1 MLEIDQLHAGYG
13 PSRVLHGVSCTVLP
27 GQIVALLGGN
37 GAGRSTLAKAIM
49 GLVDWQGVLRWQ
61 GQSLQG
67 KQTCDIAHLGIGYVP
82 ESRDVFP
89 RLTVAQNLLL
99 GQKSHK
105 SARKQRSNG
114 NGKRWTLADMYQM
127 FPRLHE
133 RQHTAAGVLSGG
145 EQQMLTLCRTL
156 MGNPQLV
163 LIDEPTEGLAPK
175 LVELVGSYVQALKA
189 RGIAVLLIEQKL
201 TIALAVSDRVLVMG
215 RGRIVFDG
223 TPAQLQANPLLR
235 QEWLEV

>member
-1 MLEIDQLHAGYG
+1 
-13 PSRVLHGVSCTVLP
+13 
-27 GQIVALLGGN
+27 
-37 GAGRSTLAKAIM
+37 
-49 GLVDWQGVLRWQ
+49 
-61 GQSLQG
+61 
-67 KQTCDIAHLGIGYVP
+67 
-82 ESRDVFP
+82 
-89 RLTVAQNLLL
+89 
-99 GQKSHK
+99 
-105 SARKQRSNG
+105 
-114 NGKRWTLADMYQM
+114 
-127 FPRLHE
+127 
-133 RQHTAAGVLSGG
+133 
-145 EQQMLTLCRTL
+145 MLTLCRTL